1 MKKLSQKGFAV
12 LEGLLILAIIGTIG
26 GVGWFVYSSQK
37 NTNKSLDNISELPAE
52 SSISSENA
60 RDIELASAQC
70 GNSEQKVAKKAVL
83 DFYNFWIGKNK
94 PDQYLASSAFGQIR
108 YSITPKAFE
117 ELWKV
122 GGYDWFIC
130 AQEQPTKLEFENP
143 IVRGLKA
150 TLEINSY
157 YGDSNKPIH
166 NIALDLIKLNRP
178 TEGGEDN
185 YIWHIDSVNCKFD

>member
-60 RDIELASAQC
+60 RDIELASAQG

-83 DFYNFWIGKNK
+83 DFYNF
-94 PDQYLASSAFGQIR
+94 
-108 YSITPKAFE
+108 
-117 ELWKV
+117 
-122 GGYDWFIC
+122 
-130 AQEQPTKLEFENP
+130 
-143 IVRGLKA
+143 
-150 TLEINSY
+150 
-157 YGDSNKPIH
+157 
-166 NIALDLIKLNRP
+166 
-178 TEGGEDN
+178 
-185 YIWHIDSVNCKFD
+185 